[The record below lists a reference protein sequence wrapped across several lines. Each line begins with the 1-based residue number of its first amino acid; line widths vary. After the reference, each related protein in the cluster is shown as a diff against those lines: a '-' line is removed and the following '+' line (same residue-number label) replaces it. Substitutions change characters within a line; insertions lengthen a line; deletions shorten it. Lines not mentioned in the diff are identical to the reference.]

1 MRNKLKNVFSIV
13 LSLVMVFS
21 LLSFGPEDFQNVV
34 QADDVTVTSFQY
46 DFAYSTPGYADGT
59 IYINANQD
67 ETGNVAVQVRI
78 YINAVNT
85 SVVFKAALIIGPVAA
100 VKQQVQQIA
109 APIRR
114 S

>member
-67 ETGNVAVQVRI
+67 GVYKVFWGDENGNKLKKG
-78 YINAVNT
+78 N
-85 SVVFKAALIIGPVAA
+85 
-100 VKQQVQQIA
+100 
-109 APIRR
+109 
-114 S
+114 